1 MSNMIKDLRESIM
14 IDVKDLMNENTK
26 QFMREMTVSIR
37 NDIKVTKR
45 ESMNTKKEVQQII
58 LTLNSQPELITQDTT
73 QPSARVEELNYL
85 IEEINVEKPPI

>member
-1 MSNMIKDLRESIM
+1 M

>member
-1 MSNMIKDLRESIM
+1 
-14 IDVKDLMNENTK
+14 MNENTK

>member
-1 MSNMIKDLRESIM
+1 MIKDLRESIM
-14 IDVKDLMNENTK
+14 IDVKDLMNENIK

>member
-1 MSNMIKDLRESIM
+1 M
-14 IDVKDLMNENTK
+14 IDVKDLMNENIK

>member
-1 MSNMIKDLRESIM
+1 
-14 IDVKDLMNENTK
+14 MNENIK